1 MTKFTARGEAMTGQV
16 DRQPSEENR
25 QAVAERTDSDLVEAC
40 VALAQAL
47 AAFKGG
53 FDADPDDDSAY
64 AFALGA
70 PFQVQAKELLARLTV
85 RPATQAIELAA
96 KARLVPLVLTGN
108 GTISDEVQAFVLRFA
123 DDVLALAEG
132 PSERIDAVKRST

>member
-1 MTKFTARGEAMTGQV
+1 MTGQA
-16 DRQPSEENR
+16 DRQPEVAIGG
-25 QAVAERTDSDLVEAC
+25 AVFERTEGDIIESC

-53 FDADPDDDSAY
+53 FDADPDDDSTY

-70 PFQVQAKELLARLTV
+70 PFQVQAQELLARLTV
-85 RPATQAIELAA
+85 RPATDPIELAA

-108 GTISDEVQAFVLRFA
+108 GTISGDVQAFVLRFA
-123 DDVLALAEG
+123 DDVLALTEA
-132 PSERIDAVKRST
+132 PSVPMAGIDHAAR